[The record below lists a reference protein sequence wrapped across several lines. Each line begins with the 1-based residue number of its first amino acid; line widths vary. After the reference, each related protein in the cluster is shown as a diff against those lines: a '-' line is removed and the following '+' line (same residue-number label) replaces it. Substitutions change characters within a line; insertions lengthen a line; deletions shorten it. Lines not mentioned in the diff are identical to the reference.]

1 MLFSIYGKAK
11 GKSGKK
17 SVFAV
22 IEANNDKRALRD
34 FENLVEDNNL
44 DSENYFK
51 PLITDTPVVDD
62 LPATGV
68 LSETWCDKYVLQDDK
83 KTWLPQGGTANT
95 AAALAATDILATTL
109 TPDEQVIAAYHFNSV
124 YLTPDQMLV
133 IDEAMKADPAG
144 NPASE
149 MAFAVTN
156 YSTQE
161 AIDAELVRGEYPD
174 VETGAYAIRCSLV
187 EDLKKIWPGDKINI
201 VGWRVMRKYALES
214 LRADVAARK
223 GILEKWVDGQPG
235 NDGLENN
242 NTPDT
247 QPPTDGGPTDEGA
260 QFAGGEAH
268 PVVDKFRNT
277 EYPELKTVAALPFRQ
292 RLLAEFLSNEYVYHA
307 DADLMRRVIAAE
319 MDTDNSYLQNLML
332 AAENVP
338 EFKEKAREVDL
349 AFISEGIKA
358 IWPMEGKK
366 PDLNLLMTFIRDWWA
381 TPHINRGIFV
391 KSWRTGKPCGPMPMK
406 TTDTGTNAGGVE
418 KTDRS
423 GDYEHTLDT
432 LDQEI
437 AAALLPMDF
446 DIYSVPGGVIRRCNE
461 VVKSKEQPFKSWS
474 ALLRKSAGI
483 LDYSRAA
490 IFALIRNARPDLH
503 EFPVEHQ
510 EYINRSLTEYQHDK
524 PSAETLAAARH
535 LPGEELQT
543 ESGASAAIGSAW
555 EELGGNLDKA
565 INNAPETQAAGQPEF
580 KSVGGGI
587 FSVDGLMSAPAA
599 NAELPASN
607 DGEKDDARE
616 TVCTGCGAVGGGHCP
631 DCGAVAGDATYA
643 AMEEGLKA
651 ELDAVADFP
660 GVNQDAPKPEQ
671 TQPEAKQAEPATVP
685 AYFEPGRYE
694 GIPNKVYH
702 GANGISSSMIKDARV
717 SLMYYHGRHVGRT
730 IEREETDALFFGT
743 LVHSLTLE
751 PEKFDDEYVVFPGV
765 PMGAIST
772 SNEMKEIIERFNA
785 SMPPLLS
792 ADEIK
797 RQIEAYNATLPA
809 PLSLSGNAEET
820 AALYASL
827 AGNFQTIPE
836 GEKQTAGAMRER
848 LKKFN
853 ATLPAPLKTSGSRDA
868 LLDQLATVDSA
879 LVAAERAKPQPYNT
893 SGNKDDLKKIVRE
906 INPQVI
912 FADEY
917 SEQWRI
923 ANSHRRI
930 VSFTE
935 YTLLREMHA
944 AVYAHPNAGKML
956 RHPGRATEVSYFGV
970 DEETG
975 LEVRIRPDLEVTIDG
990 VRIALDLKTISTGKI
1005 KEAQLRQKL
1014 HREIID
1020 RDYHVSAA
1028 MYTEVGGFDQ
1038 FFWIFVNKD
1047 KGHHWCA
1054 VVEASSDLLSLGL
1067 LEYRQTM
1074 RRISTA
1080 LDTGD
1085 WSAPITDFTDELTD
1099 FDARRLE
1106 ALRTA

>member
-242 NTPDT
+242 NPPDT

-292 RLLAEFLSNEYVYHA
+292 RLLAEFLSNEYMYHA
-307 DADLMRRVIAAE
+307 DADLMKRVIAAE

-358 IWPMEGKK
+358 IWPVAGKK
-366 PDLNLLMTFIRDWWA
+366 PDLNLLMVFIRDWWA
-381 TPHINRGIFV
+381 TPHINRGLFV

-418 KTDRS
+418 TTDRS

-446 DIYSVPGGVIRRCNE
+446 DIYSIPGGVIRRCNE

-490 IFALIRNARPDLH
+490 IFALIRTAPEGIESD
-503 EFPVEHQ
+503 PVKHL
-510 EYINRSLTEYQHDK
+510 EYINRALMETNHEA
-524 PSAETLAAARH
+524 PTAETLAAARYM
-535 LPGEELQT
+535 PF
-543 ESGASAAIGSAW
+543 
-555 EELGGNLDKA
+555 
-565 INNAPETQAAGQPEF
+565 APVPQPEF
-580 KSVGGGI
+580 KNVGGGV
-587 FSVDGLMSAPAA
+587 FSVEGLLAAQAA
-599 NAELPASN
+599 NAEKAGFTPTNAAN
-607 DGEKDDARE
+607 EVEKTE

-631 DCGAVAGDATYA
+631 DCGAVMGDATYA
-643 AMEEGLKA
+643 EMEEGLKA
-651 ELDAVADFP
+651 EQDAVTDFP
-660 GVNQDAPKPEQ
+660 GVNQDAPKPAQ
-671 TQPEAKQAEPATVP
+671 TQPEAKQNAPEAQQIEPQPANVP

-694 GIPNKVYH
+694 GVHNAVYH
-702 GANGISSSMIKDARV
+702 AANGISSSMIKDARV
-717 SLMYYHGRHVGRT
+717 SLMYYHGRHVART

-743 LVHSLTLE
+743 LVHALTLE
-751 PEKFDDEYVVFPGV
+751 PEKFDDEYIVFPGV
-765 PMGAIST
+765 PDEAFTTIDSLKT
-772 SNEMKEIIERFNA
+772 FIREYNA
-785 SMPPLLS
+785 SKPKAEQLKLTGKKE
-792 ADEIK
+792 DL
-797 RQIEAYNATLPA
+797 QEAVRSVNP
-809 PLSLSGNAEET
+809 
-820 AALYASL
+820 
-827 AGNFQTIPE
+827 
-836 GEKQTAGAMRER
+836 
-848 LKKFN
+848 
-853 ATLPAPLKTSGSRDA
+853 DA
-868 LLDQLATVDSA
+868 
-879 LVAAERAKPQPYNT
+879 
-893 SGNKDDLKKIVRE
+893 
-906 INPQVI
+906 I

-917 SEQWRI
+917 ERHWRATYI
-923 ANSHRRI
+923 GYRV
-930 VSFTE
+930 VSQE
-935 YTLLREMHA
+935 DYDLLRAIHTA
-944 AVYAHPNAGKML
+944 IYAHPNAGKLL
-956 RHPGRATEVSYFGV
+956 RHPGRSVEVSYFGI
-970 DEETG
+970 DEDTG

-990 VRIALDLKTISTGKI
+990 VRIALDLKTISAGKI

-1028 MYTEVGGFDQ
+1028 MYCEVGEFDQ
-1038 FFWIFVNKD
+1038 FLWIFVNKD
-1047 KGHHWCA
+1047 RGHHWCA

-1067 LEYRQTM
+1067 LEYRQTI

-1106 ALRTA
+1106 ALRQA

>member
-1 MLFSIYGKAK
+1 
-11 GKSGKK
+11 
-17 SVFAV
+17 
-22 IEANNDKRALRD
+22 
-34 FENLVEDNNL
+34 
-44 DSENYFK
+44 
-51 PLITDTPVVDD
+51 
-62 LPATGV
+62 
-68 LSETWCDKYVLQDDK
+68 
-83 KTWLPQGGTANT
+83 
-95 AAALAATDILATTL
+95 DILATTL

-124 YLTPDQMLV
+124 YLTPEQMLV

-161 AIDAELVRGEYPD
+161 AIDAELVRGEYHD

-187 EDLKKIWPGDKINI
+187 EDLKKIWPDDKINI

-214 LRADVAARK
+214 LHADVAARK

-307 DADLMRRVIAAE
+307 DTDLMRRVIAAE

-406 TTDTGTNAGGVE
+406 TTDTGTNAGGLN
-418 KTDRS
+418 KTDR
-423 GDYEHTLDT
+423 GDLVEHSLDV
-432 LDQEI
+432 LDIEI
-437 AAALLPMDF
+437 AGALLPMDF
-446 DIYSVPGGVIRRCNE
+446 DIYNFPGGILRRCKE
-461 VVKSKEQPFKSWS
+461 VVKAKEQPFFTWS
-474 ALLRKSAGI
+474 AWMRETPGI

-490 IFALIRNARPDLH
+490 IFALIRQARPDLH
-503 EFPVEHQ
+503 EFPSELVA
-510 EYINRSLTEYQHDK
+510 YISKNLTETDHEHPD
-524 PSAETLAAARH
+524 ADTLAAARH
-535 LPGEELQT
+535 LPF
-543 ESGASAAIGSAW
+543 
-555 EELGGNLDKA
+555 
-565 INNAPETQAAGQPEF
+565 APEPSREPQPEI
-580 KSVGGGI
+580 KNVGGGV
-587 FSVDGLMSAPAA
+587 FSVEGLLAAQAA
-599 NAELPASN
+599 NAERAGFTPTNAAN
-607 DGEKDDARE
+607 EAEKEER
-616 TVCTGCGAVGGGHCP
+616 VCTGCGAVGGGHCP
-631 DCGAVAGDATYA
+631 DCGAVMGDATYA
-643 AMEEGLKA
+643 EMEEGLKA
-651 ELDAVADFP
+651 ELDAVTDFP
-660 GVNQDAPKPEQ
+660 GVNQDAPKPAQ
-671 TQPEAKQAEPATVP
+671 TQPEAKQNVPEAQQIEPQPANVP

-694 GIPNKVYH
+694 GVHNAVYH
-702 GANGISSSMIKDARV
+702 AANGISSSMIKDARV
-717 SLMYYHGRHVGRT
+717 SLMYYHGRHVART

-743 LVHSLTLE
+743 LVHALTLE

-772 SNEMKEIIERFNA
+772 SSEMKESIERFNA
-785 SMPPLLS
+785 SMPSLLS

-797 RQIEAYNATLPA
+797 RQIEAYNAQLPT
-809 PLSLSGNAEET
+809 PLSLSANAEDT
-820 AALYASL
+820 AALYAGL
-827 AGNFQTIPE
+827 GAEYRTIPE
-836 GEKQTAGAMRER
+836 GERQTAGAMREC

-853 ATLPAPLKTSGSRDA
+853 ATLPVPLKTSGSRDA
-868 LLDQLATVDSA
+868 LLDQLASVDPE
-879 LVAAERAKPQPYNT
+879 LVATERAKPQPYNT

-912 FADEY
+912 FADEF
-917 SEQWRI
+917 SEQWRMM
-923 ANSHRRI
+923 NSHRQI

-1106 ALRTA
+1106 ALRQA